1 MVTVLALAILSQTSS
16 LPYAD
21 SLYRQA
27 EYYRAAGEYH
37 RWLFENPAG
46 DERPK
51 ALLGLGK
58 AYLKGKRY
66 ADAERTLRQVPEASP
81 LSALARY
88 SLAEAQL
95 GLGRDAEAKQ
105 LLMELPASLR
115 EPASAQLGLLAARH
129 GDWRTAL
136 GQFEANPSLASL
148 AQQRLDT
155 PERPPA
161 IAAALS
167 LVPGGGQLYLGRP
180 SDALNAVL
188 FTAVTGLASSYYFN
202 RGNPVLGGTAA
213 ALSLSFWG
221 GSIYGAAVE
230 ARRIN
235 QQTERDFLQ
244 RATEQVEALRPE

>member
-1 MVTVLALAILSQTSS
+1 MVTVLALAVLSQTSS

-21 SLYRQA
+21 SLYRQG
-27 EYYRAAGEYH
+27 EVYRAAGEYH
-37 RWLFENPAG
+37 RWLFENPTA

-66 ADAERTLRQVPEASP
+66 ADAERILRQVPEASP
-81 LSALARY
+81 LSPLARY

-95 GLGRDAEAKQ
+95 GLGRETEAKQ
-105 LLMELPASLR
+105 LLLELPDTLR
-115 EPASAQLGLLAARH
+115 GPAAAQLGLLAARK

-148 AQQRLDT
+148 AQRRLDT
-155 PERPPA
+155 PERDPA

-167 LVPGGGQLYLGRP
+167 LVPGGGQLYLGRH
-180 SDALNAVL
+180 SDALNAFL
-188 FTAVTGLASSYYFN
+188 FTAVTGLASSYYFS
-202 RGNPVLGGTAA
+202 RGNNVLGGTAA

-230 ARRIN
+230 ARRVN
-235 QQTERDFLQ
+235 QQTAHDFLQ

>member
-1 MVTVLALAILSQTSS
+1 MVTVLALAILSQTAS

-21 SLYRQA
+21 SLYRQG
-27 EYYRAAGEYH
+27 ETYRAAGEYH

-66 ADAERTLRQVPEASP
+66 ADADRLLRQVPEASP
-81 LSALARY
+81 WSPLARY
-88 SLAEAQL
+88 TLAEAQI
-95 GLGRDAEAKQ
+95 GLGREADAKK
-105 LLMELPASLR
+105 LLVELPETLK
-115 EPASAQLGLLAARH
+115 EPASAQLGLMAARK
-129 GDWRTAL
+129 GDWRSAR
-136 GQFEANPSLASL
+136 GYFASNPSLASL
-148 AQQRLDT
+148 AQQRLET
-155 PERPPA
+155 GERVPA
-161 IAAALS
+161 IAAAAS
-167 LVPGGGQLYLGRP
+167 LVPGGGQLYVGRP

-188 FTAVTGLASSYYFN
+188 FTAVTGLASSYYLS
-202 RGNPVLGGTAA
+202 RGNTVLGGTAA

-230 ARRIN
+230 ARRLN

-244 RATEQVEALRPE
+244 RATEAVEALRPE